1 MEYYGEVLNK
11 PQIREV
17 NEELASIKADLG
29 KLIYDEFNR
38 YDNQLQVGAQG
49 GGSGASV
56 LADVCFVVDA
66 LGEVTK

>member
-1 MEYYGEVLNK
+1 MQ
-11 PQIREV
+11 QIREV
-17 NEELASIKADLG
+17 NEELASIKGDLG

-38 YDNQLQVGAQG
+38 YDTQLQVGAQG
-49 GGSGASV
+49 GSNASV